1 MSSKILFL
9 STGAFRLYVLY
20 RRGFKIISVCSS
32 VIRSLIVS
40 FSTCLLLDCENKG
53 GRRGRGGRGGGGGW
67 EEQFSE
73 EKEIVAEVMNLVEKF
88 NFCNNYLISHVPIS
102 TF

>member
-1 MSSKILFL
+1 MSSKILFF
-9 STGAFRLYVLY
+9 STGAFHLYVLY

-53 GRRGRGGRGGGGGW
+53 GRRGGGGGW

>member
-53 GRRGRGGRGGGGGW
+53 GRRGGGGW

-73 EKEIVAEVMNLVEKF
+73 EKEIVAEIMNLVEKF

>member
-1 MSSKILFL
+1 MK
-9 STGAFRLYVLY
+9 TKA
-20 RRGFKIISVCSS
+20 
-32 VIRSLIVS
+32 
-40 FSTCLLLDCENKG
+40 EG
-53 GRRGRGGRGGGGGW
+53 GGEGGGW

-73 EKEIVAEVMNLVEKF
+73 EKEIVAEIMNLVEKF

>member
-1 MSSKILFL
+1 MSASGLWKQRRKE
-9 STGAFRLYVLY
+9 GA
-20 RRGFKIISVCSS
+20 RGA
-32 VIRSLIVS
+32 
-40 FSTCLLLDCENKG
+40 
-53 GRRGRGGRGGGGGW
+53 GGGGW